1 MSAAGGLPAVDALK
15 QRWTALAPRE
25 RALSATALAVVG
37 LYALWAL
44 AVAPALATLRR
55 APAELA
61 ALAAQEQQM
70 QALAQTAKALRAVP
84 PMAPAAAAQALQ
96 SATARLGPQARLT
109 LQGDRAVLTLQAVPA
124 PLLMAW
130 LAEARAGARARV
142 TDATLSQ
149 AGPGVFSGSL
159 TVALGSGS

>member
-1 MSAAGGLPAVDALK
+1 MNAAGGLPVIDALK

-25 RALSATALAVVG
+25 RALSAAALAVLG

-70 QALAQTAKALRAVP
+70 QALAQAAKALRAVP
-84 PMAPAAAAQALQ
+84 PMAPAAATQALQ
-96 SATARLGPQARLT
+96 SATTRLGPQARLM

-124 PLLMAW
+124 PLLVSW

-142 TDATLSQ
+142 TEATLSQ
-149 AGPGVFSGSL
+149 AGPGTFSGSL
-159 TVALGSGS
+159 TVAIGGGS